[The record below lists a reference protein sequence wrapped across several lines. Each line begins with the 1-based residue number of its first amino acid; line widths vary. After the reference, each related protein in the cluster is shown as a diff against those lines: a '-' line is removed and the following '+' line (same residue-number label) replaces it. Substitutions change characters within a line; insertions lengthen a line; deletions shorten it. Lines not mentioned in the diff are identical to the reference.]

1 MKLKVRFVQT
11 RSASVKQ
18 NTNRPMSMN
27 SYISNLL
34 FRPPKPLPTYEELRT
49 SHNSH
54 ARVTDACHELYLTT
68 KIPSV
73 CCEHPEA
80 QMVIVYSH
88 GNNENIASCAWF
100 VAELSRTFKADVFA
114 FEYAGYFAHREDS
127 LPTAPSESGC
137 FDASAVFVG
146 HLARRERE
154 TRDLP
159 VVLVGYSLG
168 CAVALHAADVHRRDD
183 FPAAVLLMAPFVSAA
198 SVVLAPRS
206 WMLSLTPFYSAV
218 DVFCMRTAALR
229 NGHCLFVAHGTSDE
243 VIPTSHGRAIAQWA
257 AQHSPKNVEFYE
269 VPDATHA
276 SLRLRGEVYEK
287 FQRFLGPRLMQQQR
301 ANDD

>member
-1 MKLKVRFVQT
+1 
-11 RSASVKQ
+11 
-18 NTNRPMSMN
+18 MS

-49 SHNSH
+49 
-54 ARVTDACHELYLTT
+54 ARDSPAYVTDACHELYENT

-73 CCEHPEA
+73 CCEHPEPR
-80 QMVIVYSH
+80 MVIAYSH
-88 GNNENIASCAWF
+88 GNSENIQTCAWF
-100 VAELSRTFKADVFA
+100 VVELSRVFAADVFA
-114 FEYAGYFAHREDS
+114 YEYAGYFAHREGA
-127 LPTAPSESGC
+127 LPPPPSEAGC

-154 TRDLP
+154 TRGLP

-168 CAVALHAADVHRRDD
+168 CAVALHAADAHRRDD
-183 FPAAVLLMAPFVSAA
+183 FPAALLLMAPFVSAA

-206 WMLSLTPFYSAV
+206 WMLSLTPFYAPV

-229 NGHCLFVAHGTSDE
+229 NGHVLFVAHGAADE

-257 AQHSPKNVEFYE
+257 AQHAPKDVAFLE

-276 SLRLRGEVYEK
+276 SLRLHSEVYEA
-287 FQRFLGPRLMQQQR
+287 FMHFLNPRLAR
-301 ANDD
+301 NATRETWKP